1 MGEEPKEGEEKGRM
15 RLRGG
20 EVESGDGG
28 IASREEEEEKQDNKE
43 Q

>member
-28 IASREEEEEKQDNKE
+28 IASREEEEKQENIE
-43 Q
+43 QK